1 MGKIKYSS
9 MYDEIKTNK
18 SFTFK
23 VNEVNFII
31 RKYDYLIVENEM
43 RFYDF
48 VYVNDVFESSI
59 TNSTLIEV
67 CSMSFKEKYL
77 TSLNKVI
84 GKINVI
90 NDKYILNKSEVKE
103 NE

>member
-1 MGKIKYSS
+1 MEK
-9 MYDEIKTNK
+9 IKTNK

-31 RKYDYLIVENEM
+31 RKYDFLIVENEM
-43 RFYDF
+43 RMYDF

-59 TNSTLIEV
+59 SNSTLIEV
-67 CSMSFKEKYL
+67 CSMSFKDKYL

-84 GKINVI
+84 GKINII